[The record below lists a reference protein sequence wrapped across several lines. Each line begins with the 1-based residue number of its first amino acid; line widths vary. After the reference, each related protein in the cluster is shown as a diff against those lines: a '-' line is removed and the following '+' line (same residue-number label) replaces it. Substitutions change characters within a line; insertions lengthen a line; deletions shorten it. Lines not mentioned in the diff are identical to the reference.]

1 MRILLAALVAAVVL
15 AAPARAQT
23 TPEPNVV
30 TFDARANNEV
40 GT

>member
-23 TPEPNVV
+23 QPPTVV
-30 TFDARANNEV
+30 TFADPVSPNDFV
-40 GT
+40 G